1 MSIIRCKNTKNI
13 HILIIIYNKSQIKNK
28 NSRKTFVVSENNA
41 TFTPNKTINIK
52 NVMNDNIQLSVIIP
66 VYNTQEYLERCV
78 NGVIANKGINMEII
92 LVDDGSTD
100 ASPSLCDNYSFKYDF
115 IKAIHISNSGPA
127 TAKNRGLEIARGEY
141 VAMIDSDDEPKH
153 DMFERMIN
161 AAKKNDADIVCCN
174 YFERYDDGSTRTFDY
189 TNETTVLD
197 HYHGVEHFLMKKKIY
212 TQCWTKIYRRGMIEQ
227 FGVRNVEGLKTDEDF
242 IFNICSFVHAQK
254 TCIIDS
260 PLYIYSMRGTSLSK
274 DYFNK
279 DINAYINNRLL
290 RFDIVDKNLR
300 SYAKDNL
307 KHAVFNRLFYS
318 NELLGRIALFPS
330 LFSDKRTQSVI
341 RYMRR
346 HLLYA
351 LSVHREIGFSIMGC
365 LMLLLPTPF
374 YMRYRHN
381 KLNK

>member
-13 HILIIIYNKSQIKNK
+13 HILIIIFNKSQIKNK
-28 NSRKTFVVSENNA
+28 NSQKTFVVSENNA

-78 NGVIANKGINMEII
+78 NGVIVNKGINMEII

-174 YFERYDDGSTRTFDY
+174 YLERYDNGSTRTFNY

-212 TQCWTKIYRRGMIEQ
+212 TQCWTKIYRRRMLEQ

-254 TCIIDS
+254 TCIVDS

-279 DINAYINNRLL
+279 DINAYINNRLF

-330 LFSDKRTQSVI
+330 HFSDKRTQSVI

-365 LMLLLPTPF
+365 LMLLLPTPL

>member
-1 MSIIRCKNTKNI
+1 
-13 HILIIIYNKSQIKNK
+13 
-28 NSRKTFVVSENNA
+28 
-41 TFTPNKTINIK
+41 
-52 NVMNDNIQLSVIIP
+52 MNDNIQLSVIIP

-100 ASPSLCDNYSFKYDF
+100 ASPSLCDNYSSNYHF
-115 IKAIHISNSGPA
+115 IKAVHISNSGPA

-174 YFERYDDGSTRTFDY
+174 YLERYDDGSTRTFNY

-212 TQCWTKIYRRGMIEQ
+212 TQCWTKIYRRRMLEQ
-227 FGVRNVEGLKTDEDF
+227 FEVRNVEGLKTDEDF

-254 TCIIDS
+254 TCIVDS

-330 LFSDKRTQSVI
+330 HFSDKRTQSVI

-346 HLLYA
+346 HILYA

-365 LMLLLPTPF
+365 LMLLLPTPL

>member
-1 MSIIRCKNTKNI
+1 
-13 HILIIIYNKSQIKNK
+13 
-28 NSRKTFVVSENNA
+28 
-41 TFTPNKTINIK
+41 
-52 NVMNDNIQLSVIIP
+52 MNDNIQLSVIIP

-100 ASPSLCDNYSFKYDF
+100 TSPSLCDNYSSKYDF
-115 IKAIHISNSGPA
+115 IKAVHISNSGPA

-174 YFERYDDGSTRTFDY
+174 YLERYDNGSTRTFNY

-212 TQCWTKIYRRGMIEQ
+212 TQCWTKIYRRGMLEQ

-254 TCIIDS
+254 TCIVDS
-260 PLYIYSMRGTSLSK
+260 PLYIYSMIGTSLSK

-290 RFDIVDKNLR
+290 RFDIVDKSLR

-330 LFSDKRTQSVI
+330 HFSDKRTRNVI
-341 RYMRR
+341 QYMRR
-346 HLLYA
+346 HILYA

-365 LMLLLPTPF
+365 LMLLLPTPL

>member
-28 NSRKTFVVSENNA
+28 NSRESFVVSENNA
-41 TFTPNKTINIK
+41 IFTPNKTINIK

-174 YFERYDDGSTRTFDY
+174 YLERYDDGSTRTFDY

-330 LFSDKRTQSVI
+330 HFSDKRTQSVI

>member
-13 HILIIIYNKSQIKNK
+13 HILIIIFNKSQIKNK
-28 NSRKTFVVSENNA
+28 NSQKTFVVSENNA

-100 ASPSLCDNYSFKYDF
+100 ASPSLCDNYSSNYHF
-115 IKAIHISNSGPA
+115 IKAVHISNSGPA

-174 YFERYDDGSTRTFDY
+174 YLERYDNGSTRTFNY

-212 TQCWTKIYRRGMIEQ
+212 TQCWTKIYRRRMLEQ

-254 TCIIDS
+254 TCIVDS

-330 LFSDKRTQSVI
+330 HFSDKRTQSVI

-346 HLLYA
+346 HILYA

-365 LMLLLPTPF
+365 LMLLLPTPL

>member
-1 MSIIRCKNTKNI
+1 
-13 HILIIIYNKSQIKNK
+13 
-28 NSRKTFVVSENNA
+28 
-41 TFTPNKTINIK
+41 
-52 NVMNDNIQLSVIIP
+52 MNDNIQLSVIIP

-100 ASPSLCDNYSFKYDF
+100 ASPSLCDNYSSKYDF
-115 IKAIHISNSGPA
+115 IKAVHISNSGPA

-174 YFERYDDGSTRTFDY
+174 YLERYDNGSTRTFNY
-189 TNETTVLD
+189 TNETIVLD

-212 TQCWTKIYRRGMIEQ
+212 TQCWTKIYRRRMLEQ

-254 TCIIDS
+254 TCIVDS
-260 PLYIYSMRGTSLSK
+260 PLYIYSIRGTSLSK

-290 RFDIVDKNLR
+290 RFGIVDKNLR

-330 LFSDKRTQSVI
+330 HFSDKRTRNVL

-346 HLLYA
+346 HIFYA

-365 LMLLLPTPF
+365 LMLLLPTPL

>member
-28 NSRKTFVVSENNA
+28 NSRESFVVSENNA
-41 TFTPNKTINIK
+41 IFTPNKTINIK

-174 YFERYDDGSTRTFDY
+174 YLERYDDGSTRTFNY
-189 TNETTVLD
+189 SNETTVLD

-330 LFSDKRTQSVI
+330 HFSDKRTQSVI

>member
-28 NSRKTFVVSENNA
+28 NSRESFVVSENNA
-41 TFTPNKTINIK
+41 IFTPNKTINIK

-174 YFERYDDGSTRTFDY
+174 YHERYDDGSTRTFNY

-290 RFDIVDKNLR
+290 RFDIVDKSLR

-330 LFSDKRTQSVI
+330 HFSDKRTQSVI

-346 HLLYA
+346 HILYA

-365 LMLLLPTPF
+365 LMLLLPTPL

>member
-28 NSRKTFVVSENNA
+28 NSRESFVVSENNA

-174 YFERYDDGSTRTFDY
+174 YLERYDDGSTRTFDY

-290 RFDIVDKNLR
+290 RFDIVDKILR

-330 LFSDKRTQSVI
+330 HFSDKRTQSVI

>member
-13 HILIIIYNKSQIKNK
+13 HILIIFFNKSQIKNK
-28 NSRKTFVVSENNA
+28 NSRKSFVVLENYA
-41 TFTPNKTINIK
+41 IFAPNKTINIK

-100 ASPSLCDNYSFKYDF
+100 TSPSLCDNYSSNYHF
-115 IKAIHISNSGPA
+115 IKAVHISNSGPA

-174 YFERYDDGSTRTFDY
+174 YLERYDDGSTRTFNY

-212 TQCWTKIYRRGMIEQ
+212 TQCWTKIYRRGMLEQ

-254 TCIIDS
+254 TCIVDS

-330 LFSDKRTQSVI
+330 HFSDKRTQSVI

-346 HLLYA
+346 HILYA

>member
-1 MSIIRCKNTKNI
+1 AAKILKTF
-13 HILIIIYNKSQIKNK
+13 HILIIFFNKSQIKNK
-28 NSRKTFVVSENNA
+28 NSRKSFVVSENYA
-41 TFTPNKTINIK
+41 IFAPNKTINIK

-100 ASPSLCDNYSFKYDF
+100 TSPSLCDNYSSKYDF

-174 YFERYDDGSTRTFDY
+174 YLERYDNGSTRTFNY

-212 TQCWTKIYRRGMIEQ
+212 TQCWTKIYRRRMLEQ
-227 FGVRNVEGLKTDEDF
+227 FRVRNVEGLKTDEDF

-254 TCIIDS
+254 TCIVDS
-260 PLYIYSMRGTSLSK
+260 PLYIYSIRGTSLSK

-300 SYAKDNL
+300 SYAKYNL

-330 LFSDKRTQSVI
+330 HFSDKRTQSVI

-346 HLLYA
+346 HILYA

-365 LMLLLPTPF
+365 LMLLLPTPL

>member
-28 NSRKTFVVSENNA
+28 NSRESFVVSENNA
-41 TFTPNKTINIK
+41 IFTPNKTINIK

-174 YFERYDDGSTRTFDY
+174 YLERYDDGSTRTFNY

-330 LFSDKRTQSVI
+330 HFSDKRTQSVI

-351 LSVHREIGFSIMGC
+351 LSVHREIGLSIMGC

>member
-28 NSRKTFVVSENNA
+28 NSRESFVVSENNA

-78 NGVIANKGINMEII
+78 NGVIVNKGINMEII

-174 YFERYDDGSTRTFDY
+174 YLERYDDGSTRTFDY

-212 TQCWTKIYRRGMIEQ
+212 TQCWTKIYRLGMIEQ

-279 DINAYINNRLL
+279 DINAYINNRLF

-365 LMLLLPTPF
+365 LMLLLPTPL

>member
-100 ASPSLCDNYSFKYDF
+100 TSPSLCDNYSSNYHF
-115 IKAIHISNSGPA
+115 IKAVHISNSGPA

-174 YFERYDDGSTRTFDY
+174 YLERYDDGSTRTFDY

-212 TQCWTKIYRRGMIEQ
+212 TQCWTKIYRLGMIEQ

-254 TCIIDS
+254 TCIVDS

-279 DINAYINNRLL
+279 DINAYINNRLF
-290 RFDIVDKNLR
+290 RFDIVDKNLH

-330 LFSDKRTQSVI
+330 HFSDKRTQSVI

-365 LMLLLPTPF
+365 LMLLLPTPL

>member
-41 TFTPNKTINIK
+41 IFTPNKTINIK

-100 ASPSLCDNYSFKYDF
+100 TSPSLCDNYSSKYDF
-115 IKAIHISNSGPA
+115 IKAVHISNSGPA

-174 YFERYDDGSTRTFDY
+174 YLERYDDGSTRTFNY

-212 TQCWTKIYRRGMIEQ
+212 TQCWTKIYRRGMLEQ

-254 TCIIDS
+254 TCIVDS
-260 PLYIYSMRGTSLSK
+260 PLYIYSIRGTSLSK

-290 RFDIVDKNLR
+290 RFDIVDKSLR

-330 LFSDKRTQSVI
+330 HFSDKRTQSVI

-346 HLLYA
+346 HILYA

-365 LMLLLPTPF
+365 LMLLLPTPL

>member
-28 NSRKTFVVSENNA
+28 NSQKTFVVSENNA
-41 TFTPNKTINIK
+41 TFTPNKTIDIK

-100 ASPSLCDNYSFKYDF
+100 ASPSLCDNYSSNYHF
-115 IKAIHISNSGPA
+115 IKAVHISNSGPA

-174 YFERYDDGSTRTFDY
+174 YLERYDNGSTRTFNY

-212 TQCWTKIYRRGMIEQ
+212 TQCWTKIYRRRMLEQ

-254 TCIIDS
+254 TCIVDS

-290 RFDIVDKNLR
+290 RFDIVDKSLR

-330 LFSDKRTQSVI
+330 HFSDKRTQSVI

-346 HLLYA
+346 HILYA

-365 LMLLLPTPF
+365 LMLLLPTPL

>member
-28 NSRKTFVVSENNA
+28 NSRESFVVSENNA
-41 TFTPNKTINIK
+41 IFTPNKTINIK
-52 NVMNDNIQLSVIIP
+52 NVMNDSIQLSVIIP

-174 YFERYDDGSTRTFDY
+174 YLERYDDGSTRTFNY

-330 LFSDKRTQSVI
+330 HFSDKRTQSVI

>member
-28 NSRKTFVVSENNA
+28 NSRESFVVSENNA
-41 TFTPNKTINIK
+41 IFTPNKTINIK

-78 NGVIANKGINMEII
+78 NGVIVNKGINMEII

-174 YFERYDDGSTRTFDY
+174 YLERYDDGSTRTFDY

-279 DINAYINNRLL
+279 DINAYINNRLF

-330 LFSDKRTQSVI
+330 HFSDKRTQSVI

-365 LMLLLPTPF
+365 LMLLLPTPL

>member
-28 NSRKTFVVSENNA
+28 NSRESFVVSENNA
-41 TFTPNKTINIK
+41 IFTPNKTINIK

-174 YFERYDDGSTRTFDY
+174 YLERYDDGSTRTFNY

-279 DINAYINNRLL
+279 DINAYINNRLF

-330 LFSDKRTQSVI
+330 HFSDKRTQSVI

-365 LMLLLPTPF
+365 LMLLLPTPL

>member
-28 NSRKTFVVSENNA
+28 NSRESFVVSENNA
-41 TFTPNKTINIK
+41 IFTPNKTINIK

-127 TAKNRGLEIARGEY
+127 TAKNRGLEIAKGEY

-174 YFERYDDGSTRTFDY
+174 YLERYDDGSTRTFDY

-212 TQCWTKIYRRGMIEQ
+212 TQCWTKIYRLGMIEQ

-279 DINAYINNRLL
+279 DINAYINNRLF

-330 LFSDKRTQSVI
+330 HFSDKRTQSVI

-365 LMLLLPTPF
+365 LMLLLPTPL